1 MNLYSRFQNKRHGHG
16 NQTLDMDL
24 YAVKSGLALVNPDFK
39 FGVGLLSLIL
49 CLLSPMGITSILISI
64 TMIVIILH
72 IGKVKPSDYLRLIQ
86 IPLSFILLS
95 QIVLVFD
102 LSKIR
107 MGDMNIPFMGY
118 YFIATKETF
127 LRSFLV
133 SIKALCSVTCLY
145 MISLSTP
152 MYEIIAVLRRCKVP
166 EIMIELMYLIYR
178 FIFVLLEAYQNMK
191 QSAKSRL
198 GYTNFIRS
206 YYSFFGICM
215 NLFVISFQKASKH
228 FDAMEARGYNGRLLF
243 LEEKRVIT
251 RKHIIL
257 GMFYIIVIVLFLIL
271 ERIWIC
277 QLVF

>member
-1 MNLYSRFQNKRHGHG
+1 MHIHSRFQNKRHSHG
-16 NQTLDMDL
+16 NRTLDMDL
-24 YAVKSGLALVNPDFK
+24 YAVKSGLAHVNPDFK
-39 FGVGLLSLIL
+39 FGIGLLSLIL
-49 CLLSPMGITSILISI
+49 CLLSPKGVTSILIAM
-64 TMIVIILH
+64 TMIVLILH
-72 IGKVKPSDYLRLIQ
+72 VGNVKPRDYFRFIR

-95 QIVLVFD
+95 QIVLLFD

-107 MGDMNIPFMGY
+107 MGDINIPIMGY

-127 LRSFLV
+127 LSSFLV

-178 FIFVLLEAYQNMK
+178 FINVLLEAYQNMK
-191 QSAKSRL
+191 LSAKTRL
-198 GYTNFIRS
+198 GYTNWIRA
-206 YYSFFGICM
+206 YHSFFGICT

-228 FDAMEARGYNGRLLF
+228 FEAMEARGYNGHLLF
-243 LEEKRVIT
+243 LEEKKVIT
-251 RKHIIL
+251 RK
-257 GMFYIIVIVLFLIL
+257 YIIISALYFIIIVTSLIV